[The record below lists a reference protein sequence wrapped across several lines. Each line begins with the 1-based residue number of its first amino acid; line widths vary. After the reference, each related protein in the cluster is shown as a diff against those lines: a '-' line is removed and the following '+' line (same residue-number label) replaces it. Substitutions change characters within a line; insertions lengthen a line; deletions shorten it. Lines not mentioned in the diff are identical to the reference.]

1 MENQQYNNFQ
11 NTPPN
16 QQPGSNFPNNTNFN
30 QPLQSNQAFSLS
42 QVQNQPTFT
51 NPNQPVNQP
60 TPNIRDSGKSNLSK
74 EAPIKTSNPNSTQN
88 HLQIAEI
95 REGIAIMKD
104 GSFKA
109 VVACKSINFDLMSAR
124 EREGVE
130 YGYQGFLNSLY
141 FPIQIL
147 IRSNKVDIGPY
158 LEKLVNIRSKQ
169 DNMLLNVLIDD
180 YINYIEVLAQEANI
194 MDKSFY
200 IIIPYYPTSE
210 SFDDIKSQSKGILSG
225 LFAKNPAQTIKVN
238 QKTYIKAKEEIQNR
252 VDVIL
257 SGLMQVGVQAKQLN
271 TEQLSQLFYNFY
283 NPDISNREPLVSF
296 DKIATIYTTKATN
309 PPGGDI

>member
-1 MENQQYNNFQ
+1 MDNQQYNNFNQ
-11 NTPPN
+11 NP
-16 QQPGSNFPNNTNFN
+16 NFN
-30 QPLQSNQAFSLS
+30 QPLQSDQAFPLS
-42 QVQNQPTFT
+42 QVQPTT
-51 NPNQPVNQP
+51 NPNQTIANQFP
-60 TPNIRDSGKSNLSK
+60 SQTPAVMDSGKANLSK
-74 EAPIKTSNPNSTQN
+74 ETSQKASNPNSTQN

-95 REGIAIMKD
+95 REGIVIMKD

-109 VVACKSINFDLMSAR
+109 VVSCKSINFDLMSAR

-158 LEKLVNIRSKQ
+158 LEKLVKIRANQ

-180 YINYIEVLAQEANI
+180 YINYIELLAQEANI

-200 IIIPYYPTSE
+200 VVIPYYPTSE

-225 LFAKNPAQTIKVN
+225 LFSKNTTQVVKVN
-238 QKTYIKAKEEIQNR
+238 QKAYAKAKEELQNR

-257 SGLMQVGVQAKQLN
+257 SGLSQVGVRAKQLN

-283 NPDISNREPLVSF
+283 NPDTSNREPLVNF
-296 DKIATIYTTKATN
+296 NNIATIYTSKATN
-309 PPGGDI
+309 PTGEEL